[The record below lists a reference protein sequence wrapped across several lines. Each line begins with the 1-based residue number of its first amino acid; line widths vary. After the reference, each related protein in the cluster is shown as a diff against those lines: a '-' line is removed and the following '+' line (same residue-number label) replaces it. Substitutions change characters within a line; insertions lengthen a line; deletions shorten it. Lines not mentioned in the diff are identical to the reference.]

1 MIPSVEELRQDTKAT
16 YDKLLS
22 EIVNSLCSSWVITM
36 NTAGKV
42 KGQSSITFEPAK
54 DDNTYNVSWSIA
66 CNAVYLAAMEFVKA
80 GYKVELR
87 YYNKANKMVDKI
99 TISWGEDIPVDNLII
114 HYGLG

>member
-1 MIPSVEELRQDTKAT
+1 MIPSVEELRQDTKAA

-22 EIVNSLCSSWVITM
+22 ETVNSLCSGWVITM

-42 KGQSSITFEPAK
+42 KGESSVTFEPPK
-54 DDNTYNVSWSIA
+54 STYTVSWPIA
-66 CNAVYLAAMEFVKA
+66 YKAVYLAAMEFVKA

-87 YYNKANKMVDKI
+87 YYNKVNKMVDKI
-99 TISWGEDIPVDNLII
+99 TISWGEDIPEDNLII